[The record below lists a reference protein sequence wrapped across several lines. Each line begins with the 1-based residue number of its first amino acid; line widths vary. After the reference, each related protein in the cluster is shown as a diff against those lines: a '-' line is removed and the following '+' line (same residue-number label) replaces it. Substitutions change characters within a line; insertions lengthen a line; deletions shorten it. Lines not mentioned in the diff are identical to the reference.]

1 MGINMYMSRK
11 ELLSRPFLV
20 LLRYMDGKSYTEIL
34 IPSLEKEPEYY
45 YPYNMLIIPGSR
57 ARRTAFGGF
66 ELSHIYFNLEDG
78 ITGNS
83 YYVETSGY
91 GEGIYLLD
99 EPYNDYITYNDKIYT
114 WDDLPTLTKE
124 IGIRNIERTLEELE

>member
-1 MGINMYMSRK
+1 MKNKYSDKISFTVHLVNSIHHEFGEYRFDDIVDIDFRK
-11 ELLSRPFLV
+11 
-20 LLRYMDGKSYTEIL
+20 G
-34 IPSLEKEPEYY
+34 
-45 YPYNMLIIPGSR
+45 
-57 ARRTAFGGF
+57 
-66 ELSHIYFNLEDG
+66 G

-99 EPYNDYITYNDKIYT
+99 DPVNDYITYNDKIYT

-124 IGIRNIERTLEELE
+124 ICIRNIEQALEELP